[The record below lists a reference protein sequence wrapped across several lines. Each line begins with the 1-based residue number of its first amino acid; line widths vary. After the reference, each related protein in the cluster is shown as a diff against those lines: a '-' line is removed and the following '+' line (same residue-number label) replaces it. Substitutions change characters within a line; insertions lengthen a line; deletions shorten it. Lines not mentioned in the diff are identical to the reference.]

1 MWCHPR
7 ASVRH
12 GLCHLQVN
20 QFYFNLGDDRQE
32 AGPLN
37 VSFLLRLMAEASGC
51 QSHQRKLFSCPVMS
65 YCLRHHGLQHA
76 RLPCPSLTPGACLN
90 SCLWNW

>member
-1 MWCHPR
+1 MWCYPR

-12 GLCHLQVN
+12 GLFHLQVN
-20 QFYFNLGDDRQE
+20 QFYFNLGDGRQE

-51 QSHQRKLFSCPVMS
+51 QGHQRKFSSVAQSCPTLCDPMDCSMPGFPV
-65 YCLRHHGLQHA
+65 HH
-76 RLPCPSLTPGACLN
+76 
-90 SCLWNW
+90 